1 MLLFAQFINKVNLFA
16 NIILPADVSFMQPLR
31 AFLSPTWWTI
41 FTGSIINCKTL
52 QCNYIITF
60 PSNTWNYWII
70 VLQGYT
76 RSLPLKH
83 QRWELLGI
91 ESVCVC
97 VCVCVCQAW
106 KFGKFRET
114 IHRYRV
120 CTPCGNNETNF
131 RFPKQVLAE
140 TIHKRR

>member
-91 ESVCVC
+91 ECVC
-97 VCVCVCQAW
+97 VCVCVRPGNLASL
-106 KFGKFRET
+106 GKRSIVTVFV
-114 IHRYRV
+114 H
-120 CTPCGNNETNF
+120 
-131 RFPKQVLAE
+131 LAE
-140 TIHKRR
+140 TMKRIFVSLSRYWRKRYINDGN